1 MEELIKEA
9 ERLYKNIDNIQL
21 MWVKSTKDSY
31 EEGKIFAIGLMHA
44 TMNSVSQFLKC
55 LIDRKDN
62 IVDLGEVWHSNKHIP
77 QSNKKIIAIKS
88 CGDTFCGICNVKN
101 GVYRAS
107 IASDITSMSSWD
119 DVSKWAYLQDL
130 LPKRGE

>member
-9 ERLYKNIDNIQL
+9 EKLYKNIDDIQL

-55 LIDRKDN
+55 LIDRKGN
-62 IVDLGEVWHSNKHIP
+62 IVDLGEVWHEVNNEPNDESRILIIDDKDDWYSLNHKGYKDNDKHWE
-77 QSNKKIIAIKS
+77 
-88 CGDTFCGICNVKN
+88 NV
-101 GVYRAS
+101 VRAFGM
-107 IASDITSMSSWD
+107 T
-119 DVSKWAYLQDL
+119 KWAYLKDL
-130 LPKRGE
+130 LPKGGE